1 MISVKLMNIYIETIM
16 EMAHNGV
23 ESMIQIKSD
32 NTKKAHQMTTV
43 KLMNENIEI
52 IQNMTDQGVESDI
65 LIRSDKTKRAH

>member
-52 IQNMTDQGVESDI
+52 I
-65 LIRSDKTKRAH
+65 